1 MLQDFFWGNLSF
13 SQMFSDYVDSQFF
26 GVAGASRRLHLVF
39 GCLCTYPSCSKG
51 LYPGLPPFPWVTF
64 CLALNSE
71 APFSFKDEDCQV
83 PAVTAQW
90 EEALGR
96 NGLGSLLFAPPG
108 LWSC

>member
-1 MLQDFFWGNLSF
+1 MLQGFVLGSLSF
-13 SQMFSDYVDSQFF
+13 FQMFSDSVDSQFS
-26 GVAGASRRLHLVF
+26 GVAGASQRLHLVF
-39 GCLCTYPSCSKG
+39 GCLGTYLHCSKG
-51 LYPGLPPFPWVTF
+51 LCPGLPPFPWVTF

-83 PAVTAQW
+83 PSVTAQW

-96 NGLGSLLFAPPG
+96 NGVGSLRFAPPG